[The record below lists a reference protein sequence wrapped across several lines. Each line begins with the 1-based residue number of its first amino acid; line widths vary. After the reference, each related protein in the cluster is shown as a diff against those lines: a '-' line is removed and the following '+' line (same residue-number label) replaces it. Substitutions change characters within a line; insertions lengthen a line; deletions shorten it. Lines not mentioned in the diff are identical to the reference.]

1 MTGGAMALDERRT
14 RAYFTLLEAGGL
26 LQQLMEEQLRRDGD
40 LSYLQFFLL
49 ARLAEAPG
57 GRMRM
62 TDLADTLLH
71 SRSGLSYQAAKLE
84 KTGLLRREPSQD
96 DERSVT
102 AIITREGRT
111 LLEAVLPG
119 HVALVE
125 NGMFA
130 ALDDHQADALA
141 DALGAVRDRLR
152 ALAPS
157 SAERR
162 RGRT

>member
-1 MTGGAMALDERRT
+1 MALDERRT
-14 RAYFTLLEAGGL
+14 EAYYALLEAGAL
-26 LQQLMEEQLRRDGD
+26 LQQLMEDQLRRDGD

-49 ARLAEAPG
+49 ARLAQAPG

-62 TDLADTLLH
+62 TDLADTVLH

-84 KTGLLRREPSQD
+84 DAGLLRREPAPE

-102 AIITREGRT
+102 AVVTDQGRE
-111 LLEAVLPG
+111 LLEKVLPG

-125 NGMFA
+125 QGMFE
-130 ALDDHQADALA
+130 ALDDQQADALA

-152 ALAPS
+152 AVAPK

-162 RGRT
+162 RSRA

>member
-1 MTGGAMALDERRT
+1 MALDEQRT
-14 RAYFTLLEAGGL
+14 KAYFALLETGGL
-26 LQQLMEEQLRRDGD
+26 LQQLMEEQLQRDGN

-49 ARLAEAPG
+49 ARLAEAPD

-71 SRSGLSYQAAKLE
+71 SRSGLTYQAAKLE
-84 KTGLLRREPSQD
+84 KADLLRRVPSED
-96 DERSVT
+96 DQRSVT
-102 AIITREGRT
+102 AAITETGRE
-111 LLEAVLPG
+111 LLARVLPG

-125 NGMFA
+125 KGVFE
-130 ALDDHQADALA
+130 ALDDQQAAVLA
-141 DALGAVRDRLR
+141 DVLGAVRDRLR

-162 RGRT
+162 RIRR

>member
-1 MTGGAMALDERRT
+1 MALDERRT
-14 RAYFTLLEAGGL
+14 KAYFALLEAGGL
-26 LQQLMEEQLRRDGD
+26 LQQLVEEQVQRDGG
-40 LSYLQFFLL
+40 LSYLQFFVL
-49 ARLAEAPG
+49 ARLAQAPD

-84 KTGLLRREPSQD
+84 GAGLLRREPSQD
-96 DERSVT
+96 DERSVIAVVT
-102 AIITREGRT
+102 DAGREV
-111 LLEAVLPG
+111 LDKVLPG

-125 NGMFA
+125 NGMFE
-130 ALDDHQADALA
+130 ALDDGQADALA

-152 ALAPS
+152 TLAPS

-162 RGRT
+162 RRRS